1 MRLALHGSGRMGSAV
16 ARLAVERGHDVVA
29 TFDRGNRIEAAKL
42 REVDCVVDFSKAD
55 AIDDLVDAVIAAKKN
70 LVIGTTGWSD
80 RLAPIRE
87 RCERAGIGVVHAS
100 NFSPGA
106 NILFALARRAGA
118 LIASIEGYESG
129 IEERHHSKKADRP
142 SGTALSLRESFE
154 SGGARVSEIAVS
166 RVGSEFGLHTL
177 FLDSADDVIEISHRA
192 RNRDGFARGAV
203 LAAELVTGRA
213 GFFDFAEI
221 AGFGVEK

>member
-1 MRLALHGSGRMGSAV
+1 MGAAV
-16 ARLAVERGHDVVA
+16 ARIAAERGHEVIA
-29 TFDRGNRIEAAKL
+29 TFNRVNPIDASKL
-42 REVDCVVDFSKAD
+42 TGVSCVIDFSKAD
-55 AIDDLVDAVIAAKKN
+55 AIDDVVAAVTAAKKN
-70 LVIGTTGWSD
+70 LVIGTTGWNE
-80 RLAPIRE
+80 RLGQVRE
-87 RCERAGIGVVHAS
+87 RCEKAAIGVVHAS

-118 LIASIEGYESG
+118 LVASIEGYEAG

-142 SGTALSLRESFE
+142 SGTALTLRSSFE
-154 SGGARVSEIAVS
+154 HGGGSVSEIAVS

-192 RNRDGFARGAV
+192 RSRDGFARGAV
-203 LAAELVTGRA
+203 LAAELVEGRT
-213 GFFDFAEI
+213 GFFEFSEI